1 MDALDLIEQQIEE
14 QKARQLLWEAQRK
27 ARWAAIEA
35 RESAPLKPATV
46 IGAIAPMDDY
56 IESSRLGRLTD

>member
-1 MDALDLIEQQIEE
+1 MDAFDLIEQQIEE

-35 RESAPLKPATV
+35 RECPPLKPATV
-46 IGAIAPMDDY
+46 IGAIAPMEDY